1 MAETIDFR
9 EAKFGPPG
17 KEELTEQELEGL
29 RKSNE
34 DWIDLIK
41 KSEGAQKAIEEQVTE
56 LEDSGLSPTDE
67 ELQGGPKAEEKPRDE
82 EASKAKLKQILSQAQ
97 EEDPDNLP
105 NIAAAKK
112 KQVSN

>member
-34 DWIDLIK
+34 DWMGLIK
-41 KSEGAQKAIEEQVTE
+41 KSEGAQKAIEEQGINAFK
-56 LEDSGLSPTDE
+56 L
-67 ELQGGPKAEEKPRDE
+67 GGPVDIDKMLAE
-82 EASKAKLKQILSQAQ
+82 L
-97 EEDPDNLP
+97 
-105 NIAAAKK
+105 
-112 KQVSN
+112 